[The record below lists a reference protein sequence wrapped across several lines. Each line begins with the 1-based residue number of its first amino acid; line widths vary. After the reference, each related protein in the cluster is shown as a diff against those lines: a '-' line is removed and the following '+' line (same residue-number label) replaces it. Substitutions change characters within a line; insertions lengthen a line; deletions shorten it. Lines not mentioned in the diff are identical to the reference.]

1 MKDPGHEALLQ
12 KVGKVNGEEQI
23 RELLT
28 VLNNALKGDPVN
40 IPLLEARATL
50 HTKLQLFGQAI
61 NDYRMIL
68 MAEPENKKAS
78 VQIEQLTTILRFR
91 NTDIFEN
98 PNTTFDP
105 WLE

>member
-1 MKDPGHEALLQ
+1 LQ
-12 KVGKVNGEEQI
+12 I
-23 RELLT
+23 
-28 VLNNALKGDPVN
+28 DPVN
-40 IPLLEARATL
+40 IRLLEARATL

-68 MAEPENKKAS
+68 MADPNNKKAG

-91 NTDIFEN
+91 NTDIFES

>member
-1 MKDPGHEALLQ
+1 MEEERLAQLLKRVRESNGDGQ
-12 KVGKVNGEEQI
+12 INQLVEELTAELKVQP
-23 RELLT
+23 L
-28 VLNNALKGDPVN
+28 N
-40 IPLLEARATL
+40 IPVLKARAELYTR
-50 HTKLQLFGQAI
+50 LQLFGQAI

-68 MAEPENKKAS
+68 QVDPHNAPAKA
-78 VQIEQLTTILRFR
+78 QIEHLSTILRFR

>member
-1 MKDPGHEALLQ
+1 MGELHEDLIRRALTANGDNQVQSALKEITEQLKKDPL
-12 KVGKVNGEEQI
+12 
-23 RELLT
+23 
-28 VLNNALKGDPVN
+28 N
-40 IPLLEARATL
+40 IPLLETRAVL
-50 HTKLQLFGQAI
+50 STKLQLFGQAI

-68 MAEPENKKAS
+68 QVDENNKKAA
-78 VQIEQLTTILRFR
+78 VQIEHLTTILRFR